1 MSDRENIVKIAVDG
15 YYGVVDTYSVRD
27 SQDTV
32 RKALIEANGGDT
44 KLDVRRIR
52 DGKCGELFA
61 IIEEVLKQTE
71 FDDLKQDDF
80 FNAVVDYRNLAE
92 GDMNEFVIQDS
103 NVFVVDEIA
112 KGTQGI
118 RRQRIGGERTVSIP
132 TTMKAVR
139 FYEELNRVLAGK
151 VDFNNLIAVLNK
163 SFSKKVL
170 QDIYDVWSNI
180 TADDIGGV
188 EYYPTAGTYD
198 EDVLLE
204 LIEHVEAAA
213 DGKPATIIG
222 TKKAIRQLK
231 ESIQSDSAKE
241 ELHKLGVYGTFYG
254 TPVVVLPQRHK
265 TGTKTFVFEDNVLHI
280 IAGDD
285 KFIKFVWEGDSL
297 ILPGDPTRNAD
308 LTQEYMVAEQYGIGI
323 VVAGNSAGIGRYVT
337 T

>member
-222 TKKAIRQLK
+222 TKKAVRQLK

-241 ELHKLGVYGTFYG
+241 ELHKLGVYGTFFG

-308 LTQEYMVAEQYGIGI
+308 LTQELTIMTLHNYSSLAQKC
-323 VVAGNSAGIGRYVT
+323 A
-337 T
+337 

>member
-44 KLDVRRIR
+44 KLNIRRIR
-52 DGKCGELFA
+52 DGKCTELFA

-92 GDMNEFVIQDS
+92 GDMNEFVVQDS

-112 KGTQGI
+112 RGTQGI
-118 RRQRIGGERTVSIP
+118 RRQRIGGSRTVSIP
-132 TTMKAVR
+132 TTVKAVR
-139 FYEELNRVLAGK
+139 FYEELDRVLAGR
-151 VDFNNLIAVLNK
+151 VDFNDLIAVVNK

-180 TADDIGGV
+180 TAADIGGI

-213 DGKPATIIG
+213 DGKPATIVG

-231 ESIQSDSAKE
+231 ESVQSDSAKE

-265 TGTKTFVFEDNVLHI
+265 TGTKTFVFDDNVLHI

-297 ILPGDPTRNAD
+297 ILPGDPTKNAD
-308 LTQEYMVAEQYGIGI
+308 LTQEYFIAEQYGLGI

>member
-80 FNAVVDYRNLAE
+80 FQAVVDYRNLAE

-222 TKKAIRQLK
+222 TKKAVRQLK

-241 ELHKLGVYGTFYG
+241 ELHRLGVYGTFFG

-308 LTQEYMVAEQYGIGI
+308 LTQELTIMMLHNYSSLAQKC
-323 VVAGNSAGIGRYVT
+323 A
-337 T
+337 

>member
-241 ELHKLGVYGTFYG
+241 ELHKLGVYGTFFG

>member
-222 TKKAIRQLK
+222 TKKAVRQLK

-241 ELHKLGVYGTFYG
+241 ELHKLGVYGTFFG

-308 LTQEYMVAEQYGIGI
+308 LTQELTIMMLHNYSSLAQKC
-323 VVAGNSAGIGRYVT
+323 A
-337 T
+337 

>member
-308 LTQEYMVAEQYGIGI
+308 LTQELTIMMLHNYSSLAQKC
-323 VVAGNSAGIGRYVT
+323 A
-337 T
+337 

>member
-80 FNAVVDYRNLAE
+80 FQAVVDYRNLAE

-241 ELHKLGVYGTFYG
+241 ELHKLGVYGTFFG

-308 LTQEYMVAEQYGIGI
+308 LTQELTIMTLHNYSSLAQKC
-323 VVAGNSAGIGRYVT
+323 A
-337 T
+337 

>member
-1 MSDRENIVKIAVDG
+1 MSDREDIVKIAVDG

-222 TKKAIRQLK
+222 TKKAVRQLK

-241 ELHKLGVYGTFYG
+241 ELHKLGVYGTFFG

-285 KFIKFVWEGDSL
+285 KFIKFVWEGNSL

-308 LTQEYMVAEQYGIGI
+308 LTQELTIMMSHNYSSLAQKC
-323 VVAGNSAGIGRYVT
+323 A
-337 T
+337 

>member
-222 TKKAIRQLK
+222 TKKAVRQLK

-241 ELHKLGVYGTFYG
+241 ELHKLGVYGTFFG

>member
-1 MSDRENIVKIAVDG
+1 MSDREDIVKIAVDG

-222 TKKAIRQLK
+222 TKKAVRQLK

-241 ELHKLGVYGTFYG
+241 ELHKLGVYGTFFG

-308 LTQEYMVAEQYGIGI
+308 LTQELTIMMLHNYSSLAQKC
-323 VVAGNSAGIGRYVT
+323 A
-337 T
+337 

>member
-308 LTQEYMVAEQYGIGI
+308 LTQELTIMTLHNYSSLAQKC
-323 VVAGNSAGIGRYVT
+323 A
-337 T
+337 

>member
-80 FNAVVDYRNLAE
+80 FQAVVDYRNLAE

-241 ELHKLGVYGTFYG
+241 EIHKLGVYGTFFG

-265 TGTKTFVFEDNVLHI
+265 TGTKTFVFDDNVLHI

-308 LTQEYMVAEQYGIGI
+308 LTQELTIMMLHNYSSLAQKC
-323 VVAGNSAGIGRYVT
+323 A
-337 T
+337 

>member
-1 MSDRENIVKIAVDG
+1 MSDREDIVKIAVDG

-222 TKKAIRQLK
+222 TKKAVRQLK

-241 ELHKLGVYGTFYG
+241 ELHKLGVYGTFFG

-285 KFIKFVWEGDSL
+285 KFIKFVWEGNSL

-308 LTQEYMVAEQYGIGI
+308 LTQELTIMMLHNYSSLAQKC
-323 VVAGNSAGIGRYVT
+323 A
-337 T
+337 